1 MIIFHYFLLSPF
13 AGRLQRTYIFKCG
26 SFVYSCFTW
35 ADPFVTAPSR
45 SRNCPLI
52 LAFISST
59 ALSDPSA
66 SHSSDLRFPVDF
78 NTLYDWAANCGGAVT
93 VILLVSYF
101 YFSIFRGAST
111 MGFAFSSPLF

>member
-78 NTLYDWAANCGGAVT
+78 NTLYDWAANCGGAAIFLFVGS
-93 VILLVSYF
+93 LVH
-101 YFSIFRGAST
+101 ST
-111 MGFAFSSPLF
+111 LFPWGSTRVLAWS

>member
-1 MIIFHYFLLSPF
+1 MMIFHYFLFSPF
-13 AGRLQRTYIFKCG
+13 AGRLQRTYIFKCR
-26 SFVYSCFTW
+26 SFDYSCFTW

-45 SRNCPLI
+45 SRNGPLI

-78 NTLYDWAANCGGAVT
+78 STPYDWAANCGGT
-93 VILLVSYF
+93 VIVSLTVSDLSG
-101 YFSIFRGAST
+101 SILRSAST
-111 MGFAFSSPLF
+111 TLLA

>member
-66 SHSSDLRFPVDF
+66 SHSSDLRSPVDF
-78 NTLYDWAANCGGAVT
+78 STLYDCAANCGGTVT
-93 VILLVSYF
+93 VSLKGSDF
-101 YFSIFRGAST
+101 YCSIFWGASNIV
-111 MGFAFSSPLF
+111 FA

>member
-66 SHSSDLRFPVDF
+66 SHSSDLRSPVDF
-78 NTLYDWAANCGGAVT
+78 STLYDWAANCGGTVT
-93 VILLVSYF
+93 VSLAVSDLKGSILRS
-101 YFSIFRGAST
+101 AS
-111 MGFAFSSPLF
+111 AVVLA